1 MQWPPNMQTCI
12 QNLSHWCG
20 WELSFLF
27 WAYLYNFPFVIW
39 LETQKMH
46 ASRQGWSCNPLV
58 CQSTFNPWAIEEVGN
73 IIVHSGSYCTV
84 LYHNKRPKKVSHKA
98 DLIWQP
104 LNPQLTPGPLRQH
117 IDNDSFLGLN
127 FPMLIKTQK
136 GQATEWIWTNDP
148 LSDSPAF
155 SP

>member
-1 MQWPPNMQTCI
+1 MSIFTDAVSKPICWTLISSNTIDKRQCPICLSWCSNFRIKEKAKELDAVTPNMQTCI

-104 LNPQLTPGPLRQH
+104 LNPQMC
-117 IDNDSFLGLN
+117 N
-127 FPMLIKTQK
+127 
-136 GQATEWIWTNDP
+136 
-148 LSDSPAF
+148 
-155 SP
+155 